1 MDPASPTP
9 GDGRTVAAMTTTT
22 TTTLPLRAG
31 TWTLDPLHSTVGFTI
46 RHLGIS
52 KVRGHFTDFDAS
64 LTVGDTPADTS
75 VEAVVQ
81 TSSIDTGIA
90 DRDAHVRS
98 DDLLDVAARPTMAFR
113 STSISGSGEDWALE
127 GELTIGE
134 VTRPITLDVELGGVQ
149 VHPGDGRQHAGF
161 EARGELRR
169 KDFGID
175 FGLLDAALGQVVKIE
190 LDLQLVEPAG

>member
-1 MDPASPTP
+1 M
-9 GDGRTVAAMTTTT
+9 VAGMTNTSTT
-22 TTTLPLRAG
+22 TTTLPLRPG
-31 TWTLDPLHSTVGFTI
+31 TWTLDPFHSTVSFTI

-52 KVRGHFTDFDAS
+52 KVRGTFADFDAS
-64 LTVGDTPADTS
+64 LTVGDTLADTEVS
-75 VEAVVQ
+75 ALVQ
-81 TSSIDTGIA
+81 TASIDTGIE

-98 DDLLDVAARPTMAFR
+98 ADLLDVGRRPTMAFR
-113 STSISGSGEDWALE
+113 STSITGADADWVLE

-134 VTRPITLDVELGGVQ
+134 VTRPVSLDVELGGTE

-175 FGLLDAALGQVVKIE
+175 FGTIAEAGLGQVVKLE
-190 LDLQLVEPAG
+190 LDLQLVEPA